1 MEIALVI
8 AILQT
13 VLAATWRLATP
24 LIYTSLGELFTE
36 RSGVLNIG
44 LEGIMLFGAFAGFAA
59 GTYAGTPTVGLI
71 VAIIVGLLVGLLFAF
86 FTVTIKA
93 NQIVVGAAINMIG
106 LGMTGFLYRTMFDV
120 STKGV
125 KTFPPIKIPLL
136 SQIPV
141 VGEVLFQHSIL
152 VYATLIVVPLAA
164 FLLYRTGFGLA
175 VRSVGEHPK
184 AADTVGISVTRVR
197 YACCM
202 LGGALA
208 GVGGAFL
215 TLSHTNLFIEGLVA
229 GRGFIALAVVVFGRW
244 KPWGVFGASLLF
256 GVFYALQL
264 SLQAMTRT
272 VIPYQFW
279 QALPYVATLVVLV
292 ALRGR
297 AGRTACAG
305 RALQREV
312 IMDEPLLRID
322 NIVKSFGKVVAN
334 KGVSLDVRPGEIH
347 CLLGENGAGK
357 TVLMSI
363 LYGMYQP
370 DSGSITYKGK
380 PLTIHSPKDAIHH
393 RIGMVHQHFML
404 VPTLTVA
411 ENIVLGQYKPWAVLS
426 NMDQVAKRIRELGSE
441 LGFEVDPDALVENL
455 SVGEQQRVEI
465 LKTMYHGADLL
476 ILDEPTAVLTPQ
488 ETVQLLRLLR
498 GLADRGLTVIFI
510 THKLDEVMQV
520 SDRVTVLRDGRV
532 IDTVNTADT
541 NPRALAR
548 MMVGRDVLMELP
560 RPAYQPGAPLIEV
573 EGVSVM
579 NERGIEVVT
588 NLTLAVHEREILGI
602 AGVSGNGQT
611 ELALALAGLLPT
623 CCGVIKLNGKVVD
636 KLTPHDLGH
645 QGMAHLPE
653 DRIKMGI
660 VLPFSVAENLILHEY
675 NHAPYARGG
684 FLAFGAI
691 AQHARDLV
699 EKFDVRTASVDTEIA
714 NLSGGN
720 QQKVVVARELNRDPR
735 VMLVNQPTRG
745 IDIGATEFVLQQILA
760 QRDRGSAILLISTEL
775 EELLAIS
782 DRILVMYEGQIV
794 GEVPP
799 DRSLIEEIGLMM
811 AGKRSERMANERI
824 ANRAN
829 QRISES
835 QRTAMTKNHEY
846 ASRNTQYGRPPMTK
860 HPTLFITHRGERHQQ
875 AALAAA
881 PAELEITMVRTPS
894 KEQILAL
901 LPGKE
906 FLITERTGEIDADI
920 IRAGKDLRM
929 IQRLGSQTYDI
940 DLAAARAAGV
950 PVCYLP
956 VLSCIRVAEHMM
968 LQMLACAK
976 KLRESM
982 DVTLS
987 AADYGQPPKRCDED
1001 YFAYN
1006 WSGRQDIRGLW
1017 GVTVGIL
1024 GFGEI
1029 GTELARRLQG
1039 FGCKILYNKRN
1050 PLPAEAERELNIRF
1064 ASADEL
1070 VAQSDY
1076 VCMLMPLFPETEQT
1090 LGREFFARMK
1100 PGAIFVS
1107 CGGSGV
1113 VVDEAL
1119 AEACASGHL
1128 YGAGVDTFTFEPIAP
1143 DSPLLPVA
1151 RQPAGQPG
1159 ADAAHGRR
1167 RRGRQ
1172 RRRAERGLR

>member
-1 MEIALVI
+1 ME
-8 AILQT
+8 
-13 VLAATWRLATP
+13 
-24 LIYTSLGELFTE
+24 
-36 RSGVLNIG
+36 
-44 LEGIMLFGAFAGFAA
+44 
-59 GTYAGTPTVGLI
+59 
-71 VAIIVGLLVGLLFAF
+71 
-86 FTVTIKA
+86 
-93 NQIVVGAAINMIG
+93 
-106 LGMTGFLYRTMFDV
+106 
-120 STKGV
+120 
-125 KTFPPIKIPLL
+125 
-136 SQIPV
+136 
-141 VGEVLFQHSIL
+141 
-152 VYATLIVVPLAA
+152 
-164 FLLYRTGFGLA
+164 
-175 VRSVGEHPK
+175 
-184 AADTVGISVTRVR
+184 
-197 YACCM
+197 
-202 LGGALA
+202 
-208 GVGGAFL
+208 
-215 TLSHTNLFIEGLVA
+215 
-229 GRGFIALAVVVFGRW
+229 
-244 KPWGVFGASLLF
+244 
-256 GVFYALQL
+256 
-264 SLQAMTRT
+264 
-272 VIPYQFW
+272 
-279 QALPYVATLVVLV
+279 
-292 ALRGR
+292 
-297 AGRTACAG
+297 
-305 RALQREV
+305 
-312 IMDEPLLRID
+312 EPLLRID

-370 DSGSITYKGK
+370 DSGSITYRGK
-380 PLTIHSPKDAIHH
+380 PLAIHSPKDAIVH

-411 ENIVLGQYKPWAVLS
+411 ENIVLGQYRPWTVLRA
-426 NMDQVAKRIRELGSE
+426 MDQVARRIRELGAE

-488 ETVQLLRLLR
+488 ETVQLLHLLR

-532 IDTVNTADT
+532 IDTVNTAET

-560 RPAYQPGAPLIEV
+560 RPVYQPGAPLIEV

-588 NLTLAVHEREILGI
+588 NLSLVVHEREILGI

-623 CCGVIKLNGKVVD
+623 CCGVIKLNGQVVD

-691 AQHARDLV
+691 ANHARDLV

-811 AGKRSERMANERI
+811 AGKRSE
-824 ANRAN
+824 
-829 QRISES
+829 
-835 QRTAMTKNHEY
+835 
-846 ASRNTQYGRPPMTK
+846 
-860 HPTLFITHRGERHQQ
+860 
-875 AALAAA
+875 
-881 PAELEITMVRTPS
+881 
-894 KEQILAL
+894 
-901 LPGKE
+901 
-906 FLITERTGEIDADI
+906 
-920 IRAGKDLRM
+920 
-929 IQRLGSQTYDI
+929 
-940 DLAAARAAGV
+940 
-950 PVCYLP
+950 
-956 VLSCIRVAEHMM
+956 
-968 LQMLACAK
+968 
-976 KLRESM
+976 
-982 DVTLS
+982 
-987 AADYGQPPKRCDED
+987 
-1001 YFAYN
+1001 
-1006 WSGRQDIRGLW
+1006 
-1017 GVTVGIL
+1017 
-1024 GFGEI
+1024 
-1029 GTELARRLQG
+1029 
-1039 FGCKILYNKRN
+1039 
-1050 PLPAEAERELNIRF
+1050 
-1064 ASADEL
+1064 
-1070 VAQSDY
+1070 
-1076 VCMLMPLFPETEQT
+1076 
-1090 LGREFFARMK
+1090 
-1100 PGAIFVS
+1100 
-1107 CGGSGV
+1107 
-1113 VVDEAL
+1113 
-1119 AEACASGHL
+1119 
-1128 YGAGVDTFTFEPIAP
+1128 
-1143 DSPLLPVA
+1143 
-1151 RQPAGQPG
+1151 
-1159 ADAAHGRR
+1159 
-1167 RRGRQ
+1167 
-1172 RRRAERGLR
+1172 